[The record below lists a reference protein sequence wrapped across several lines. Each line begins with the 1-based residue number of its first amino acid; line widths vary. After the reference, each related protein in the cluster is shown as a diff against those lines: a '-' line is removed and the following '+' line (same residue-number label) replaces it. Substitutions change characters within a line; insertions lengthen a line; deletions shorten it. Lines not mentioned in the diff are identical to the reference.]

1 MEVILS
7 TLKIDAQACEI
18 LVAGFFEDERPLR
31 GSSGWVDWRLNG
43 TLSRY
48 LLENKLT
55 GAWKETVLIPSQG
68 RILPPLILLTG
79 LGKMRE
85 YSTLHLRELIPHLL
99 TTLKGLNVSK
109 ICFSLPEDEEHQVEP
124 GKLAEVLMEGIAD
137 SLDEEPSP
145 EREEWIKGLQLFY
158 AEGEERFPEILLGVR
173 TAQSILEDRFQIRIV
188 IQPEEGSPFH
198 STQKDLTF
206 EK

>member
-7 TLKIDAQACEI
+7 TVKIDAQACEI
-18 LVAGFFEDERPLR
+18 LVTGFFEDERPLR

-48 LLENKLT
+48 LIEKRLKGT
-55 GAWKETVLIPSQG
+55 WKETTLIPSGG
-68 RILPPLILLTG
+68 RILPPLILLIG

-85 YSTLHLRELIPHLL
+85 YSYLHLRELFPHLL
-99 TTLKGLNVSK
+99 TTLKRLNVSK
-109 ICFSLPEDEEHQVEP
+109 ICFSLPEDEEHQVES

-137 SLDEEPSP
+137 SLDEKSSP

-158 AEGEERFPEILLGVR
+158 AEGEERFPEILLGVQ
-173 TAQSILEDRFQIRIV
+173 TARSILEDRFKIRI
-188 IQPEEGSPFH
+188 IIPPEEGSQFP
-198 STQKDLTF
+198 SIQKDFTF

>member
-7 TLKIDAQACEI
+7 TLKIDVQACEI

-48 LLENKLT
+48 LIEGRLT

-68 RILPPLILLTG
+68 RTLAPLILLIG
-79 LGKMRE
+79 LGKVKE
-85 YSTLHLRELIPHLL
+85 YSTLHLREVIPHLL

-109 ICFSLPEDEEHQVEP
+109 ICFSLPEDDEHQIEP

-137 SLDEEPSP
+137 SLDEESSP

-158 AEGEERFPEILLGVR
+158 AEGEERYPEILLGVQ
-173 TAQSILEDRFQIRIV
+173 TARSILEDRLEIRIV
-188 IQPEEGSPFH
+188 VPPVEGSQ
-198 STQKDLTF
+198 SASIQKDLTF